1 MAFVKVQRL
10 TKKFDSVIAV
20 DNVSFEVKKG
30 EILTLL
36 GPSGC
41 GKTTTLR
48 CIAGLERPDQGEI
61 YIGDKLVSSTEKKIF
76 VPPEKRE
83 LGMVFQSY
91 AIWPHMTVFQNI
103 AYPLVEKKMPRQEIE
118 KKVRDVLKLI
128 GLEEL
133 EQRYATLLS
142 GGQQQRVALAR
153 SLVYNPV
160 LLLLDEPL
168 SNLDAKLRESMR
180 MEIVELQKKFEITA
194 IYVTHDQAEAMA
206 ISDRV
211 AVMNEG
217 KIVQLDSP
225 QRVYLNPQNEFVAQ
239 FIGQSKLFSGRV
251 TKQIAKSGH
260 RVAEIKIGDQLYE
273 VECNVPPN
281 IGEGEKVKLCVKDVN
296 IGISKQRPPQDKNVM
311 EGKVSIGLFMG
322 DYMEYKILVAGE
334 EIRVRSEPQKR
345 FNRGDRVFIWVEP
358 DDWVVIP
365 EENRK

>member
-168 SNLDAKLRESMR
+168 SNLDAKLRESLNFKR
-180 MEIVELQKKFEITA
+180 NLRSLQYT
-194 IYVTHDQAEAMA
+194 
-206 ISDRV
+206 
-211 AVMNEG
+211 
-217 KIVQLDSP
+217 
-225 QRVYLNPQNEFVAQ
+225 
-239 FIGQSKLFSGRV
+239 
-251 TKQIAKSGH
+251 
-260 RVAEIKIGDQLYE
+260 
-273 VECNVPPN
+273 
-281 IGEGEKVKLCVKDVN
+281 
-296 IGISKQRPPQDKNVM
+296 
-311 EGKVSIGLFMG
+311 
-322 DYMEYKILVAGE
+322 
-334 EIRVRSEPQKR
+334 
-345 FNRGDRVFIWVEP
+345 
-358 DDWVVIP
+358 
-365 EENRK
+365 